1 MIDKFIR
8 NRLSMMNNITKTLN
22 KLKKEKNAIIL
33 AHIYQLPEIHDIAD
47 FVGDSLELSR
57 KATQINVETIIFCG
71 VHFMAE
77 TASILNPNKKVLIPD
92 VNAGCPMADMVTA
105 EKLKN
110 FKTKF
115 KNPYVISYVN
125 SSAEVKAES
134 DICCTSSNAV
144 NVVKSIAL
152 NKNFKDIDI
161 IFAPDRNLGNYIQK
175 TSGIKMNI
183 WDGFCPT
190 HNNFI
195 LPEYII
201 KAKKEYPNAEVLL
214 HPECQPETISLADHI
229 MSTGAMC
236 KYVKTSAVNEFIIG
250 TEIGILYKLKKDNPT
265 KKFYPVTSLA
275 ECPNMKKITLAKVL
289 DTLTNMKNI
298 VSVPHDIQQKA
309 YQPLLKM
316 LKINA

>member
-1 MIDKFIR
+1 
-8 NRLSMMNNITKTLN
+8 MNNIIKSLN
-22 KLKKEKNAIIL
+22 KLKKEKNAVIL

-47 FVGDSLELSR
+47 FIGDSLELSR
-57 KATQINVETIIFCG
+57 KATQIDIKTIIFCG

-77 TASILNPNKKVLIPD
+77 TAFILNPNKKVLIPD
-92 VNAGCPMADMVTA
+92 INAGCPMADMVTA
-105 EKLKN
+105 EKLKK

-152 NKNFKDIDI
+152 NKNLKDIDI
-161 IFAPDRNLGNYIQK
+161 IFVPDRNLGNYVQK
-175 TSGIKMNI
+175 VSGIKMNI

-195 LPEYII
+195 LPEYVI
-201 KAKKEYPNAEVLL
+201 KAKKEHPNAEILM
-214 HPECQPETISLADHI
+214 HPECHPAAISYADHI
-229 MSTGAMC
+229 MSTGTMC
-236 KYVKTSAVNEFIIG
+236 KYIKKSSENEFIIG
-250 TEIGILYKLKKDNPT
+250 TETGILYKLEKDNPT
-265 KKFYPVTSLA
+265 KKFYPVTNLA

-289 DTLTNMKNI
+289 DTLINLKNI
-298 VSVPHDIQQKA
+298 VSVPNNIQQKA

-316 LKINA
+316 IKISA